1 MSEGMS
7 TTVKAAF
14 QSNLKFWFRDTLECF
29 DLRATNL
36 CYTIEFTAFCAR
48 NYQFG
53 VFFKVDFSKTQH
65 LKTER
70 FPNI

>member
-29 DLRATNL
+29 ATNIYATL
-36 CYTIEFTAFCAR
+36 
-48 NYQFG
+48 
-53 VFFKVDFSKTQH
+53 
-65 LKTER
+65 
-70 FPNI
+70 